1 MASPASNVSRIRPP
15 PPHLGPH
22 GAALWRSVVRDYE
35 VNNEAQLVH
44 LEVAAGAL
52 DRLEQCREI
61 IRTEGLVLD
70 DKRVGKIAHPLL
82 KVENACRSAFQ
93 SAMRAL
99 RLAPSVERGG

>member
-1 MASPASNVSRIRPP
+1 MGSPATNVSRLRPP

-22 GAALWRSVVRDYE
+22 GAALWKAVVRDYE
-35 VNNEAQLVH
+35 VNNEPQLVH
-44 LEVAAGAL
+44 LAVAAAAL

-61 IRTEGLVLD
+61 IKTEGLVLD

-82 KVENACRSAFQ
+82 KVENACRAAFQ

-99 RLAPSVERGG
+99 RLQPSAERA

>member
-1 MASPASNVSRIRPP
+1 MTLPGANVTRLRPP
-15 PPHLGPH
+15 PPHLGAP
-22 GAALWRSVVRDYE
+22 GAQFWRSIVADFE
-35 VNNEAQLVH
+35 INNEAQLTH

-52 DRLEQCREI
+52 DRLEQCRERI
-61 IRTEGLVLD
+61 KLEGLVID

-99 RLAPSVERGG
+99 RLQPGAERDA